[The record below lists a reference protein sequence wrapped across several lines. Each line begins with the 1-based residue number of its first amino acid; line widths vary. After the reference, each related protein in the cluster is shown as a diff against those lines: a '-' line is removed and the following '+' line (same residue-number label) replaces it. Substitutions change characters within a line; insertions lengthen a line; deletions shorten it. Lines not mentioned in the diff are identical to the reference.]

1 MTERDKIHFDFSKV
15 DGYNKPFNAIISP
28 REDGKSTSFWL
39 DKAYP
44 AFKKGRTTIVI
55 RRRGVDITEKYINSI
70 EFILQKFVSP
80 GIHLKFKTSTVK
92 EGVVDVRLD
101 GDLFFSVIALS
112 SPLQRIKSLAQKDPA
127 YLFFD
132 EFIIN
137 ARMGE
142 KYIADEWFK
151 IKEIYNTFYRES
163 TKTLKFYAC
172 GNPYSLYS
180 PILSAQGYSPQ
191 DVWKKGIVVYG
202 NFLIDYHKLNP
213 ELEKKILDK
222 NPLYE
227 FQSDYFD
234 YAFSGK
240 AINDR
245 GINITPFNGESS
257 ISFLLVIEG
266 KRLAI
271 WRKPDLTFWV
281 GHHKGDTKRDII
293 SITIDD
299 LYQGT
304 RLFDNDL
311 KMKLRLFKGYFNY
324 KKVEFE
330 DLECYY
336 LIEGI
341 HPLL

>member
-1 MTERDKIHFDFSKV
+1 MKRDNLHFNFSKV

-44 AFKKGRTTIVI
+44 AFKKGRTTIVL

-70 EFILQKFVSP
+70 GLIIQKFVRPDFRLSFKVSQFHE
-80 GIHLKFKTSTVK
+80 GI
-92 EGVVDVRLD
+92 VDVYAD
-101 GDLFFSVIALS
+101 DELFFSVVALS
-112 SPLQRIKSLAQKDPA
+112 CPLQRIKSLMQPDPA
-127 YLFFD
+127 YIFFD

-137 ARMGE
+137 VRMGE
-142 KYIADEWFK
+142 KYIPDEWFK

-163 TKTLKFYAC
+163 SKTLKFYAC

-180 PILSAQGYSPQ
+180 PILSAQGYSPK
-191 DVWKKGIVVYG
+191 DVWKKGIAVYG
-202 NFLIDYHKLNP
+202 NFLVDYHKLNP
-213 ELEKKILDK
+213 ELEKIILEK

-227 FQSDYFD
+227 FESDYFD
-234 YAFSGK
+234 YALSGK

-245 GINITPFNGESS
+245 GISIAPFNGESRLY
-257 ISFLLVIEG
+257 FLIVIEG

-271 WRKPDLTFWV
+271 WRKPDYTFWV
-281 GHHKGDTKRDII
+281 GHHEGDTRRDII
-293 SITIDD
+293 SISIDD

-304 RLFDNDL
+304 RLFDNEM
-311 KMKLRLFKGYFNY
+311 KMRLRLFKGYFNY
-324 KKVEFE
+324 KKIEYE

-341 HPLL
+341 HSLL

>member
-1 MTERDKIHFDFSKV
+1 MERDKLHFNFSKV

-44 AFKKGRTTIVI
+44 AFKKGRTTIVL
-55 RRRGVDITEKYINSI
+55 RRRGVDITDKYISSI
-70 EFILQKFVSP
+70 EFILQKFISR
-80 GIHLKFKTSTVK
+80 GIQLAYKSSTIK
-92 EGVVDVRLD
+92 EGIVDVYLD
-101 GDLFFSVIALS
+101 DQLFFSVISLS

-127 YLFFD
+127 YIFFD

-142 KYIADEWFK
+142 KYVPDEWFK

-180 PILSAQGYSPQ
+180 PILSANNFNAKECY
-191 DVWKKGIVVYG
+191 DKGIVVYG
-202 NFLIDYHKLNP
+202 NFLVDYHKLNP
-213 ELEKKILDK
+213 ELEQIILKK

-234 YAFSGK
+234 YAFSGQ

-245 GINITPFNGESS
+245 GIEITPFNGESRLM
-257 ISFLLVIEG
+257 FLLVIEG

-271 WRKPDLTFWV
+271 WRKPDYTFWV
-281 GHHKGDTKRDII
+281 GHHKGNTKRDIFSI
-293 SITIDD
+293 SVED

-304 RLFDNDL
+304 RLFDNET
-311 KMKLRLFKGYFNY
+311 KMRLRLFKGYFNY
-324 KKVEFE
+324 KRIEYE